1 MQNILP
7 ANFGSS
13 SKEKIPLEIR
23 VGLGIRNILEIEKF
37 HLTLNPMLEVSHR
50 NKDFISQGA
59 LQIKILDK
67 AELNFGAGENN
78 LSSGITFY
86 LNRLKQKRNEKILS
100 SKKETSAYKLTL
112 SYEFPLHE
120 TSSEGSSLA
129 GMTFVF

>member
-23 VGLGIRNILEIEKF
+23 VGLGVKNILEIEEF

-50 NKDFISQGA
+50 NKDFTSQGA

-78 LSSGITFY
+78 LSSGITLY
-86 LNRLKQKRNEKILS
+86 LNRLKKGNILN

-112 SYEFPLHE
+112 SYEFPLNE